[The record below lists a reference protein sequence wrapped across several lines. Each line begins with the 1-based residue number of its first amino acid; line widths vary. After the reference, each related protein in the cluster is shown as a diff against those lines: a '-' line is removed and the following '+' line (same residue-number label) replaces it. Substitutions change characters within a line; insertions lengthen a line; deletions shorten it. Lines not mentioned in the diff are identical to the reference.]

1 MSESKPPAAAATS
14 QQEKSLE
21 PEEAVKLLN
30 QGNDSVQF
38 SQNSN
43 NGGGQAVVN
52 LPNVTSSGSSGVG
65 MSKKE
70 LMKYA
75 NDPFWVRLRTFL
87 FVLFW
92 VVWVAMLVGAVLII
106 ALAPGCPA
114 TASLPWWKKCALAR
128 VEVKLPSGTGA
139 TPKEVLTSAT
149 AQLRKLEGGLKAL
162 KEANLDALIVSGL
175 DAFFLDPTLHGSENG
190 TEEVLEKFRDALT
203 SLNAAVHGDEVKAKI
218 LYALTLDQTSVGHE
232 WHRQSADDVKAKI
245 SGGGGELSQN
255 SSTSSSSSST
265 AGHYL
270 WRKALLSGTD
280 LIWKFN
286 VDNRLY
292 FGTRSTDQ
300 VAALNYGDAALKE
313 KMRALVLSW
322 VRSKVDGIQVD
333 GDFYVDPSASV
344 DDSSA
349 RTFASAEALA
359 EVRKWIKSGG
369 ENKALLV
376 SGSSLTG
383 GLLKSHTEANYFE
396 LAPES
401 ELWSLLSA
409 SGDNLLPAL
418 KKLFTD
424 YQEADKAE
432 AEAAAAAV
440 AAANKTTDGTPAA
453 PSAAEVKAKIGLGWR
468 SFTVD
473 YPANKGNRISV
484 NNGLTM
490 AEAVLTAVHLLPK
503 SNPIIV
509 TEASADTSASP
520 TSTAVDSLAH
530 LGRNR
535 LLADLTRLRRE
546 QSESFMLGSTIL
558 PEVMTHNGKGEVLA
572 VTRVYKQKNAYLLV
586 INFASTSQEFEVKG
600 GAGVGFDREV
610 SVARVVLADS
620 QNLSIVGKEVDI
632 AKLKLE
638 PKSFLL
644 VELAPRD

>member
-30 QGNDSVQF
+30 QGNDS
-38 SQNSN
+38 NSN

-128 VEVKLPSGTGA
+128 VEVKLPTGTGA

-218 LYALTLDQTSVGHE
+218 LYALTLDQTSVGTE
-232 WHRQSADDVKAKI
+232 WHRKSADDVKAKI

-265 AGHYL
+265 AGYYL

-349 RTFASAEALA
+349 RTFASAETLA

-396 LAPES
+396 LAPEGGGQGGGGS
-401 ELWSLLSA
+401 C
-409 SGDNLLPAL
+409 GRG
-418 KKLFTD
+418 
-424 YQEADKAE
+424 
-432 AEAAAAAV
+432 
-440 AAANKTTDGTPAA
+440 AAANKTTDGTPAAAA

-484 NNGLTM
+484 HSGLTM